1 MFTTLLTLIALI
13 GPPWISIEYPA
24 NPLDPST
31 RGGYLLVHTF
41 HHQQAVAADVSGEAV
56 TWDRGTR
63 RAIPLR
69 FESTDRKSVV

>member
-41 HHQQAVAADVSGEAV
+41 HHQQAVGHD
-56 TWDRGTR
+56 
-63 RAIPLR
+63 PLPQ
-69 FESTDRKSVV
+69 